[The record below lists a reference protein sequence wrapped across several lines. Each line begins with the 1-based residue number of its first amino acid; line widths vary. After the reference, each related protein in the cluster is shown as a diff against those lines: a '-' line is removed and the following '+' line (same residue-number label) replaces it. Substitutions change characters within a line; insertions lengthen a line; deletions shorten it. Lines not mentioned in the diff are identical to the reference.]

1 MNKELPKV
9 YEPQQVESRIY
20 QMWEDHDCFKGVED
34 SKKKPFSIVMPPPN
48 VTGQLHMGH
57 ALDCTLQD
65 ILTRFKRMQGYAALW
80 VPGTDHAGIATQIKV
95 EEELRVK
102 EGKTRYDLG
111 REKFLER
118 VWKWKEEYGNRIVQQ
133 QKKMGVSCDWSRA
146 RFTMDEGCSKA
157 VRETFCELYD
167 KGLIYKGSR
176 IINWCPHCV
185 TALSDAEVEYV
196 DKPGHLWYI
205 RYPLADGSG
214 DIVVAT
220 TRPETMMGDTGVAVN
235 PEDENFKHLIGKK
248 CILPIMNR
256 EIPIV
261 GDEYCEIG
269 FGTGAVKM
277 TPAHD
282 PNDFE
287 VGLRHNL
294 EVIRVIADDGHINEN
309 GGPYN
314 GMDRYECRKAIVKD
328 LEEQGYLVKV
338 EPYNHNV
345 GTCYRCH
352 NDVEPLI
359 SAQWFVKM
367 EPLAKEALRVVN
379 EGEVK
384 FVPERFSKT
393 YTNWMENCHDWCI
406 SRQLWWGHQIPAWT
420 CEDCGH
426 INVKREDPTA
436 CEKCGSTHLTREE
449 DVLDT
454 WFSSALWPFST
465 LGWPEQ
471 TDDLNYWYPTSVM
484 VTGYDIIFFWVARM
498 IFSGCEQMKKIP
510 FHTVL
515 IHGLVRDDKGRKMSK
530 SLGNGI
536 DPLEMAEKYGADALR
551 FNLITGNSPGND
563 TRFYTEKC
571 EAMRNFANKIWN
583 ASRFV
588 MMNLTI
594 DRYELPA
601 ADKLEREDKWVLS
614 KLNRLVKEVT
624 ENLDSFEIGVAS
636 AKVYDF
642 IWDTYCDWYIE
653 LTKTRLNGTDEDAK
667 LTAQNVLCY
676 VLVTLLKLLHP
687 FMPFITEEIYQ
698 ALPKCDGAE
707 DILMTAQWPE
717 YTEALSFPAEE
728 SAMEAVMDLI
738 RAIRARRAE
747 MNVPPSKKAELM
759 IVTDQA
765 EPYQQGLHFIQR
777 LAYAS
782 NVTFPETAPADV
794 TGLVSVVT
802 HDATAYLPL
811 SELVDLAAERERIAK
826 ELEKAKNGLRITEG
840 KLANE
845 KFVAHAPE
853 NVVNAEREKVA
864 KYQELIAK
872 LEESAKAMA

>member
-1 MNKELPKV
+1 MKELPKV
-9 YEPQQVESRIY
+9 YEPQQVEGRIY
-20 QMWEDHDCFKGVED
+20 RMWMDHDCFKATPD
-34 SKKKPFSIVMPPPN
+34 PDKKPFSIVMPPPN

-57 ALDCTLQD
+57 AMDATLQD
-65 ILTRFKRMQGYAALW
+65 ILTRFKRMQGYEALW
-80 VPGTDHAGIATQIKV
+80 LPGTDHAGIATQIKV
-95 EEELRVK
+95 EEELRTK
-102 EGKTRYDLG
+102 EGLTRYDLG
-111 REKFLER
+111 REKFLQR
-118 VWKWKEEYGNRIVQQ
+118 VWEWKEKYGNRIVEQ
-133 QKKMGVSCDWSRA
+133 QKKMGASCDWSRS
-146 RFTMDEGCSKA
+146 RFTMDEGCSRA

-176 IINWCPHCV
+176 IINWCPHCL

-235 PEDENFKHLIGKK
+235 PEDEKFKHLIGKK

-261 GDEYCEIG
+261 GDEYCESG

-294 EVIRVIADDGHINEN
+294 EVIRVIADDGTINEN

-314 GMDRYECRKAIVKD
+314 GMDRYECRNAIVKD
-328 LEEQGYLVKV
+328 LEEQGYLVKT
-338 EPYNHNV
+338 EPYSHNV

-367 EPLAKEALRVVN
+367 EPLAKEAIRVVQD
-379 EGEVK
+379 GTIK
-384 FVPERFSKT
+384 FVPERFTKT
-393 YTNWMENCHDWCI
+393 YINWMENVHDWCI
-406 SRQLWWGHQIPAWT
+406 SRQLWWGHQIPAWY
-420 CEDCGH
+420 CDDCGH
-426 INVKREDPTA
+426 INVSREDPSK

-465 LGWPEQ
+465 LGWP
-471 TDDLNYWYPTSVM
+471 DLDSADLKYWYPTSVM

-498 IFSGCEQMKKIP
+498 IFSGMEQMKKEP
-510 FHTVL
+510 FKTVF

-563 TRFYTEKC
+563 TRFYVEKC

-594 DRYELPA
+594 DHVELPEQ
-601 ADKLEREDKWVLS
+601 LELEDKWVLS
-614 KLNRLVKEVT
+614 KLNTLVKEVT
-624 ENLDSFEIGVAS
+624 DNMDAFEIGVAS

-642 IWDTYCDWYIE
+642 IWDTYCDWFIE
-653 LTKTRLNGTDEDAK
+653 LCKARLTGDDERSK
-667 LTAQNVLCY
+667 VNAQNVLCY
-676 VLVTLLKLLHP
+676 VLIETLKLLHP

-698 ALPKCDGAE
+698 ALPHTAE
-707 DILMTAQWPE
+707 DKGEFIMLQKWPE
-717 YTEALSFPAEE
+717 YRAELSFPQEE
-728 SAMEAVMDLI
+728 EAMGLI
-738 RAIRARRAE
+738 IDAITAIRARRNE
-747 MNVPPSKKAELM
+747 MNVAPSKKVHYTIATAHADTFARG
-759 IVTDQA
+759 I
-765 EPYQQGLHFIQR
+765 PFFKR
-777 LAYAS
+777 LASAS
-782 NVTFPETAPADV
+782 DV
-794 TGLVSVVT
+794 TVADANIPTPDGSIEVVT
-802 HDATAYLPL
+802 HAARVLMPL
-811 SELVDLAAERERIAK
+811 AELVDFEKELVRIAK
-826 ELEKAKNGLRITEG
+826 EKANAEKQLAGIENKLSNQGFIAK
-840 KLANE
+840 
-845 KFVAHAPE
+845 APE
-853 NVVNAEREKVA
+853 AVVNGAREDA
-864 KYQELIAK
+864 AK
-872 LEESAKAMA
+872 LRALIEKLDASAAAMKK